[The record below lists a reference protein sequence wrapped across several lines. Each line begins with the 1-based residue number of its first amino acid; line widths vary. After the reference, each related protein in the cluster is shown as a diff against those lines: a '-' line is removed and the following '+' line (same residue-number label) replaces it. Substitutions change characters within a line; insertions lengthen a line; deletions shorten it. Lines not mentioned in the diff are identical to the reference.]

1 MGTRSGAG
9 RRRTRAASLA
19 ARRIESECDALCVA
33 EGDRADYLSARAD
46 EYDWR
51 ARAHAIAEEA
61 GDDAGKLEL
70 AALAFDAALAARD
83 AARSVCALPPDPMPR
98 MRRIAVRAHGGQR
111 DYRDD
116 RTLAL
121 YAVRSSVPAADLR
134 VDPWPEARFPIRA
147 RSTDAD
153 PAELA
158 RAGMEHRETVLV
170 PRYVGA
176 GELRAVRVLRNRT
189 HK

>member
-83 AARSVCALPPDPMPR
+83 AARSVCGILPDPAPHA
-98 MRRIAVRAHGGQR
+98 RRVAVRAYGGRR

-116 RTLAL
+116 RALAL
-121 YAVRSSVPAADLR
+121 YGARATDLDAPVPAPSGLVSVR
-134 VDPWPEARFPIRA
+134 PSV
-147 RSTDAD
+147 SMTHGYVAD
-153 PAELA
+153 PRLLE
-158 RAGMEHRETVLV
+158 V
-170 PRYVGA
+170 PVFVAATRSDGAHFVRY
-176 GELRAVRVLRNRT
+176 LRPGDPCYPR
-189 HK
+189 